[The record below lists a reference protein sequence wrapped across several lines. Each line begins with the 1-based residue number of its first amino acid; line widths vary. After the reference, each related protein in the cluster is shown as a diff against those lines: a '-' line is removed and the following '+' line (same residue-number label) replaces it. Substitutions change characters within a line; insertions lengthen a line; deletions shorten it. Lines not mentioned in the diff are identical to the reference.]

1 MENLIS
7 KDILRQCS
15 ELGFAASRWPALREY
30 SLIIFEAIKEAAP
43 DNPAWIVGSAMVYA
57 CADENPDEARNF
69 MLKHGISSNSGDPL
83 ARAFLGIFLIVGLRP
98 CEGEEVLRSVVA
110 DGSDSDAVRL
120 AKATL
125 DNMHLAS

>member
-1 MENLIS
+1 MDNLIS

-15 ELGFAASRWPALREY
+15 ELGFAASRWSALREY
-30 SLIIFEAIKEAAP
+30 SLSVFEAIKEVAP

-69 MLKHGISSNSGDPL
+69 MLKHGISSNSGEPL
-83 ARAFLGIFLIVGLRP
+83 ARAFLGVFLILGLRSR
-98 CEGEEVLRSVVA
+98 EGEDVLRSVVA
-110 DGSDSDAVRL
+110 EGGNPEAVSL
-120 AKATL
+120 AETTL

>member
-7 KDILRQCS
+7 KDTLRQCS
-15 ELGFAASRWPALREY
+15 ELGFAASRWPALREH
-30 SLIIFEAIKEAAP
+30 SMSIFEAIKEVAP

-83 ARAFLGIFLIVGLRP
+83 ARAFLGVFLVLGLRLS
-98 CEGEEVLRSVVA
+98 EGEEVLQSVVA
-110 DGSDSDAVRL
+110 EDSNPEAVSL
-120 AKATL
+120 AKVTL